1 MKKLLVAVLVIW
13 TLVYFVDFPSISTM
27 HWHLDLEPMGGTAV
41 EWLFGGLVLLFVF
54 VVLAAIL
61 ATGILAAFVF
71 AAVVSVFCFIA
82 LGLSA
87 LWPVTIAIALYLLCR
102 DKPQNSY

>member
-1 MKKLLVAVLVIW
+1 MKKLLIAVLVIW
-13 TLVYFVDFPSISTM
+13 TFVYVVDMPSLSMM
-27 HWHLDLEPMGGTAV
+27 HWHLDLNHMNGTAV

-54 VVLAAIL
+54 VLLAAIL
-61 ATGILAAFVF
+61 ATGIIAAFVF

-87 LWPVTIAIALYLLCR
+87 LWPVAIAIALYLLCR
-102 DKPQNSY
+102 DKPQSSY